1 MHTNLI
7 QPKIIF
13 THDKTI
19 NLDNPK
25 CAIFRK
31 IRLFDLMMHSFHHLN
46 NIGGRFFSF
55 KCWRYSTKQFA
66 VYFGLEAFIT
76 CKEFIF
82 CSPQKREKIISRLF
96 SEYSIYRHI
105 FAFSLFLLWFY
116 LNNLVL
122 FSLSSFTVISLLL
135 PLLLVIRMRFPKFY
149 ALVSGL
155 LKYSLCFIC
164 IPRLLHF
171 YTIQRHIFY
180 RFWQR
185 FFFFFLGTAQR

>member
-19 NLDNPK
+19 NLNNPK

-46 NIGGRFFSF
+46 NIGGRFFSL
-55 KCWRYSTKQFA
+55 QMLA
-66 VYFGLEAFIT
+66 
-76 CKEFIF
+76 IF
-82 CSPQKREKIISRLF
+82 NEIVCSLFWIRGFYHLRRVHILNIVFCPPQKREKIISRLF

-116 LNNLVL
+116 
-122 FSLSSFTVISLLL
+122 
-135 PLLLVIRMRFPKFY
+135 
-149 ALVSGL
+149 
-155 LKYSLCFIC
+155 
-164 IPRLLHF
+164 
-171 YTIQRHIFY
+171 
-180 RFWQR
+180 
-185 FFFFFLGTAQR
+185 